1 MTEEISEKLSLK
13 GWNFGVWLS
22 KNKGSLK
29 TILSLLLGL
38 IATSFGNSAFVSA
51 LFGGVS
57 AAGTRIV
64 LDTFDYFVS
73 DVIVKK

>member
-1 MTEEISEKLSLK
+1 MEKQVSKKLSMK
-13 GWNFGVWLS
+13 GWKLGTWLD

-29 TILSLLLGL
+29 TILSLLFGL

-51 LFGGVS
+51 LFGGAS

-73 DVIVKK
+73 EVAVKE

>member
-1 MTEEISEKLSLK
+1 METSKKFSFR
-13 GWNFGVWLS
+13 GWKFGTWLN

-29 TILSLLLGL
+29 TILSLVLGL
-38 IATSFGNSAFVSA
+38 VATRFGGSAFMSA

-64 LDTFDYFVS
+64 LDTFDYLIS
-73 DVIVKK
+73 AINIEE

>member
-1 MTEEISEKLSLK
+1 METSEKLSLR
-13 GWNFGVWLS
+13 GWKFKTWIN

-29 TILSLLLGL
+29 TILSLVLGL
-38 IATSFGNSAFVSA
+38 VATRFGGSAFMSA

-64 LDTFDYFVS
+64 LDTFDYLISEVS
-73 DVIVKK
+73 TE

>member
-1 MTEEISEKLSLK
+1 METSKKFSFE
-13 GWNFGVWLS
+13 GWKFGTWIN

-29 TILSLLLGL
+29 TILALVLGL
-38 IATSFGNSAFVSA
+38 VATRFGGSAFVSA

-64 LDTFDYFVS
+64 LDTFDYFLSAINVEE
-73 DVIVKK
+73 